1 MARKSRNFPASHFL
15 YLFIVQILLL
25 FLLPIEQA
33 NSNPLAGDDT
43 ALTVVDKSVVI
54 PVLANDTDAGAIDPA
69 TVNVGAQPNQG
80 TTMVDLVTGAIT
92 YSPAGGFTGTDNFT
106 YTVVDTGGLV
116 SNEATVSI
124 TVLLPAPGEG
134 VSTLTLLWDRVPVTD
149 RGSSSHEVVTSMFI
163 PRFARLTHSAPS
175 SN

>member
-69 TVNVGAQPNQG
+69 TVNVGALPNQG

-92 YSPAGGFTGTDNFT
+92 YSPAGYSWCWTFRMRFR
-106 YTVVDTGGLV
+106 
-116 SNEATVSI
+116 AVSI
-124 TVLLPAPGEG
+124 WRFEILFVFLMTVI
-134 VSTLTLLWDRVPVTD
+134 RIMI
-149 RGSSSHEVVTSMFI
+149 SSPLVV
-163 PRFARLTHSAPS
+163 
-175 SN
+175 